1 MEKRRKIVVIG
12 GSAAGPKAAAKAR
25 RIDNDAEVIILQK
38 DADLSMASCG
48 YPYYVGGYFDD
59 RNMLICTPTGVIRNP
74 QFYLNAKEIDARVN
88 TEVTAI
94 DRKGRTVSFRN
105 TVTGETGELTYDK
118 LIIATGSVPR
128 MPPVPGVE
136 LEGITTLQSMKDAD
150 FLRKVGDEGK
160 IKKAVV
166 IGGGLIGIET
176 CEALQLAGIEITV
189 IELLPQ
195 LLTFLDWELA
205 KLVENHVRSKGANV
219 ITDNGIAEFL
229 GENGKLTGVKLQNG
243 TELPCELA
251 VVAIGVRPNVKLAQ
265 EIGLEIGET
274 GGIEVNE
281 YMQTSDPDIYAVGD
295 CVETLNRITGRK
307 VLAPYG
313 DLANLQGRVAGEN
326 AASENCVTFPG
337 TIQTGICKVFDYA
350 AGSTGLS
357 EANAK
362 RLGYDDIITVINA
375 SPDKPGFMEGKLLV
389 TKLVADRKTGRIL
402 GAQCI
407 GPGNVNRQIAQWA
420 MAIQGHLTVEDV
432 VNADLPYAPPFSLA
446 IDHGIAAAHILQNKM
461 KGRMK
466 GISCA
471 EVQRKVKSGEAPFL
485 IDVRGPDEFEQMRL
499 GIGET
504 LIPLGALR
512 KRLHELPED
521 KEKEI
526 ICYCKISLRGYEA
539 ALVLE
544 GNGWKNV
551 KVMEGRRA
559 WPGPTRGKNSRSGRS
574 DGRRRPVS
582 CLPPSS

>member
-1 MEKRRKIVVIG
+1 MIKRKRIVVIG
-12 GSAAGPKAAAKAR
+12 GSAAGPKSAAKAR
-25 RIDNDAEVIILQK
+25 RIDNNAEVVILQK

-48 YPYYVGGYFDD
+48 YPYYVGGYFND
-59 RNMLICTPTGVIRNP
+59 RNMLLCTPTGVTRNP
-74 QFYLNAKEIDARVN
+74 MFYLNAKDIDARVN
-88 TEVTAI
+88 MEVTAI
-94 DRKGRTVSFRN
+94 DRKNHSVSFRN
-105 TVTGETGELTYDK
+105 IISGETGSLTYDK
-118 LIIATGSVPR
+118 LVIATGSVPR
-128 MPPVPGVE
+128 IPSVPGVK

-150 FLRKVGDEGK
+150 FLRKVRDERK

-219 ITDNGIAEFL
+219 ITDNGIAAFM
-229 GENGKLTGVKLQNG
+229 GENGKLTAVKLQNG

-265 EIGLEIGET
+265 EAGLKIGKL
-274 GGIEVNE
+274 GGLDVNE
-281 YMQTSDPDIYAVGD
+281 YMQTSDPAIYAVGD
-295 CVETLNRITGRK
+295 CVETVNRITGKK

-326 AASENCVTFPG
+326 AASDNCVTFPG

-357 EANAK
+357 ETAARK
-362 RLGYDDIITVINA
+362 LGYSDIITVINA
-375 SPDKPGFMEGKLLV
+375 SPDKPGYMEGKLLV
-389 TKLVADRKTGRIL
+389 TKLVADRKSCRVL

-407 GPGNVNRQIAQWA
+407 GPGNVSKQIAQWA
-420 MAIQGHLTVEDV
+420 MAIQGKLTVEDII
-432 VNADLPYAPPFSLA
+432 NADLPYAPPFSMA
-446 IDHGIAAAHILQNKM
+446 IDHFITTAHIMQNKM
-461 KGRMK
+461 KNRLK
-466 GISCA
+466 GISCQ
-471 EVQRKVKSGEAPFL
+471 EVRQKVLNNEKPFL
-485 IDVRGPDEFEQMRL
+485 IDTRGPEEFEEMRL

-512 KRLHELPED
+512 KRLKELPED

-539 ALVLE
+539 ALALE
-544 GNGWKNV
+544 GNGWKNI
-551 KVMEGRRA
+551 KVMEGGIMA
-559 WPGPTRGKNSRSGRS
+559 WPYPREK
-574 DGRRRPVS
+574 
-582 CLPPSS
+582 

>member
-1 MEKRRKIVVIG
+1 MTERRKIIVIG

-25 RIDNDAEVIILQK
+25 RIDNDAQVVILQK
-38 DADLSMASCG
+38 DGDLSMASCG
-48 YPYYVGGYFDD
+48 YPYYVGGCFDD
-59 RNMLICTPTGVIRNP
+59 RNQLLCTPAGVVRNP
-74 QFYLNAKEIDARVN
+74 MFYLNAKDIEARVN
-88 TEVTAI
+88 TEVTNI
-94 DRKGRTVSFRN
+94 DRAGKTVSFKN
-105 TVTGETGELTYDK
+105 LTTGETGTIPYDK
-118 LIIATGSVPR
+118 LIIATGAIPR

-136 LEGITTLQSMKDAD
+136 LDGITTLQSMKDAD
-150 FLRKVGDEGK
+150 FLRAIRDEGR

-205 KLVENHVRSKGANV
+205 KLVENHVKSKGANV
-219 ITDNGIAEFL
+219 ITDNGIAAFL
-229 GENGKLTGVKLQNG
+229 GENGRLSGVKLQNG

-251 VVAIGVRPNVKLAQ
+251 VVAIGVRPNVALAK
-265 EIGLEIGET
+265 EAGLKIGDL

-281 YMQTSDPDIYAVGD
+281 CMQTSDPDIYAAGD
-295 CVETLNRITGRK
+295 CVETTNRITGKK
-307 VLAPYG
+307 VHAPYG

-326 AASENCVTFPG
+326 AASTNCVTFPG

-357 EANAK
+357 EAAAD
-362 RLGYDDIITVINA
+362 RLGMTDILTVINA

-389 TKLVADRKTGRIL
+389 TKLTINAKTGRIL

-407 GPGNVNRQIAQWA
+407 GPGNVAKQIAQWA
-420 MAIQGHLTVEDV
+420 MAIQGNLTLEDLI
-432 VNADLPYAPPFSLA
+432 NADLPYAPPFSLA
-446 IDHGIAAAHILQNKM
+446 IDHFVATAHIMQNKV

-466 GISCA
+466 GITCK
-471 EVQRKVKSGEAPFL
+471 EVYEKVRAGEKPFI
-485 IDVRGPDEFEQMRL
+485 IDVRVPEEFEEMRL

-512 KRLHELPED
+512 KRLGELPAD
-521 KEKEI
+521 KNREI

-539 ALVLE
+539 ALALE
-544 GNGWKNV
+544 ANGWKNV
-551 KVMEGRRA
+551 KVMEGGIMA
-559 WPGPTRGKNSRSGRS
+559 WPYPREK
-574 DGRRRPVS
+574 
-582 CLPPSS
+582 

>member
-1 MEKRRKIVVIG
+1 MEKRKRIVVIG

-25 RIDNDAEVIILQK
+25 RIDNDAEVIVLQK
-38 DADLSMASCG
+38 DGDLSMASCG
-48 YPYYVGGYFDD
+48 YPYYVGGCFDD
-59 RNMLICTPTGVIRNP
+59 RNMLLCTPAGVVRNP
-74 QFYLNAKEIDARVN
+74 KFYLNAKDIEAQVH

-94 DRKGRTVSFRN
+94 DRERRMLSFRK
-105 TVTGETGELTYDK
+105 TVTGETGEITYDK

-128 MPPVPGVE
+128 MPPVPGAG
-136 LEGITTLQSMKDAD
+136 LEGITTLQSMGDAD
-150 FLRKVGDEGK
+150 FLRKVADEGK

-195 LLTFLDWELA
+195 LLTFLDWEMA
-205 KLVENHVRSKGANV
+205 KLVENHVRVKGANV
-219 ITDNGIAEFL
+219 ITDNGIAEYL
-229 GENGKLTGVKLQNG
+229 GENGKITGVKLQNG
-243 TELPCELA
+243 TEHPCELA
-251 VVAIGVRPNVKLAQ
+251 VVAIGVIPNTKLAR
-265 EIGLEIGET
+265 EAGLKTGET
-274 GGIEVNE
+274 GGILVDS

-295 CVETLNRITGRK
+295 CVEITNRITGKK
-307 VLAPYG
+307 VLAPLG

-326 AASENCVTFPG
+326 AASGNCVTFPG

-357 EANAK
+357 ESNAR
-362 RLGYDDIITVINA
+362 RLGYGDIITVINA

-389 TKLVADRKTGRIL
+389 TKLVADRKTGAIL

-420 MAIQGHLTVEDV
+420 VAIQGRLTVEDF

-446 IDHGIAAAHILQNKM
+446 IDHGLAAAHILQNKI

-466 GISCA
+466 GISCR
-471 EVQRKVKSGEAPFL
+471 EVMEKVKGGDKPFL
-485 IDVRGPDEFEQMRL
+485 LDVRQPEEFEQMRL
-499 GIGET
+499 GLGET
-504 LIPLGALR
+504 LMPLGALR
-512 KRLHELPED
+512 KRLHEMPAD

-544 GNGWKNV
+544 ANGWKNV
-551 KVMEGRRA
+551 KVMEGGVMA
-559 WPGPTRGKNSRSGRS
+559 WPFPREK
-574 DGRRRPVS
+574 
-582 CLPPSS
+582 

>member
-1 MEKRRKIVVIG
+1 MEKKRRIVVIG

-25 RIDNDAEVIILQK
+25 RIDNNAEVTILQK
-38 DADLSMASCG
+38 AADLSMASCG
-48 YPYYVGGYFDD
+48 YPYYVGGFFDD
-59 RNMLICTPTGVIRNP
+59 RNQLICTPTGVIRNP
-74 QFYLNAKEIDARVN
+74 QFYLNAKDIAAKVN
-88 TEVTAI
+88 TEATAV
-94 DRKGRTVSFRN
+94 DRDKRIVSFRN
-105 TVTGETGELTYDK
+105 TLTGETAEMAYDK
-118 LIIATGSVPR
+118 LILATGAVPR
-128 MPPVPGVE
+128 MPPIPGVD

-150 FLRKVGDEGK
+150 CLRKIADEGK

-166 IGGGLIGIET
+166 VGGGLIGIET

-189 IELLPQ
+189 VELLPQ
-195 LLTFLDWELA
+195 LLIFLDWELA
-205 KLVENHVRSKGANV
+205 KLVENHVRSKGANI
-219 ITDNGIAEFL
+219 ITDNGIAAFL

-251 VVAIGVRPNVKLAQ
+251 VVAIGVIPNVKLAR
-265 EIGLEIGET
+265 EIGLEIGQT
-274 GGIEVNE
+274 GGVRVNE
-281 YMQTSDPDIYAVGD
+281 YMQTSDPDIYAIGD
-295 CVETLNRITGRK
+295 CVETLNRITGKK
-307 VLAPYG
+307 VLAPMG

-326 AASENCVTFPG
+326 AASDNCVTFPG
-337 TIQTGICKVFDYA
+337 TIQTGICKVFDFS

-357 EANAK
+357 ESNAK
-362 RLGYDDIITVINA
+362 RLGYDDIVTALSA

-402 GAQCI
+402 GAQCV

-432 VNADLPYAPPFSLA
+432 VNSDLPYAPPFSLA
-446 IDHGIAAAHILQNKM
+446 IDHGIAAAHVLQNKM

-471 EVQRKVKSGEAPFL
+471 EVHRKVAGGEAPFL
-485 IDVRGPDEFEQMRL
+485 IDVRQPEEFEQMRL

-504 LIPLGALR
+504 LMPLGALR
-512 KRLHELPED
+512 KRLSELPQD
-521 KEKEI
+521 REKEI

-551 KVMEGRRA
+551 KVMEGGVMA
-559 WPGPTRGKNSRSGRS
+559 WPFPREK
-574 DGRRRPVS
+574 
-582 CLPPSS
+582 

>member
-1 MEKRRKIVVIG
+1 MNEKRKILVIG

-25 RIDNDAEVIILQK
+25 RIDNDAQVMIIQK

-48 YPYYVGGYFDD
+48 YPYYVGGFFDD
-59 RNMLICTPTGVIRNP
+59 RNQLLCTPAGVVRNP
-74 QFYLNAKEIDARVN
+74 MFYLNAKDIEARVH
-88 TEVTAI
+88 TEVTAV
-94 DRKGRTVSFRN
+94 DRKNKTLSFKN
-105 TVTGETGELTYDK
+105 LASGETGTLPYDK
-118 LIIATGSVPR
+118 LIIATGAVPR

-136 LEGITTLQSMKDAD
+136 LSGITTLQSMKDAD
-150 FLRKVGDEGK
+150 FLRKVRDEGK

-195 LLTFLDWELA
+195 LLTFLDWDLA

-219 ITDNGIAEFL
+219 ITDNGIAAFL

-251 VVAIGVRPNVKLAQ
+251 VVAIGVRPNVKLAK
-265 EIGLEIGET
+265 EAGLKIGEL
-274 GGIEVNE
+274 GGIDVNE

-295 CVETLNRITGRK
+295 CVESVNRITGKK
-307 VLAPYG
+307 VHAPYG

-326 AASENCVTFPG
+326 AASTNCVTFPG

-357 EANAK
+357 ETMARK
-362 RLGYDDIITVINA
+362 LGYTDIVTVINA

-389 TKLVADRKTGRIL
+389 TKLTADAKTGRVL

-407 GPGNVNRQIAQWA
+407 GPGNVAKQIAQWA
-420 MAIQGHLTVEDV
+420 MAIQGKLTVEDLI
-432 VNADLPYAPPFSLA
+432 NADLPYAPPFSLA
-446 IDHGIAAAHILQNKM
+446 IDHFVATAHLMQNKM
-461 KGRMK
+461 KGRLK
-466 GISCA
+466 GISCHQVHLKILA
-471 EVQRKVKSGEAPFL
+471 GEKPVL
-485 IDVRGPDEFEQMRL
+485 IDTRGPEEFEEMRL

-504 LIPLGALR
+504 LIPLGAIR
-512 KRLHELPED
+512 KRLGELPQD
-521 KEKEI
+521 KNKEI

-539 ALVLE
+539 ALALE

-551 KVMEGRRA
+551 KVMEGGIMA
-559 WPGPTRGKNSRSGRS
+559 WPYPREK
-574 DGRRRPVS
+574 
-582 CLPPSS
+582 